1 MKTYRIT
8 SRNVNEQMNRI
19 RTLYMDQIKAKPD
32 LGVADAVFL
41 PDNENGRM
49 MVAASKEQLE
59 LIDSIISSMEDK
71 SALPDMQL
79 HLLKLKHGN
88 NVEIANALGYVV
100 RSRRA
105 QRPGYA
111 PWISPE
117 TKTGG
122 IYVFGLAEDIEYAE
136 QLIKEFDSMSDG
148 MQRILCTYEVQHAN
162 MTLFANNVR
171 ALYQDQMKDKGG
183 VGVADAYIFGDDY
196 SGKLIVGIR
205 ESQKEMMDEIV
216 QTFKEKSEA
225 AEPTVKTFIVK
236 SVRPS
241 QLATVL
247 NSVVF
252 SKTSRTSITT
262 RILPDDQNNKVVIS
276 GNTGEV
282 ERVAKLIEEL
292 DVPEVRDAR
301 QLKMFDVKT
310 WDVWSYSQRV
320 QQLYR
325 DQVKGLTDAGPA
337 DALILPDD
345 YSGRLIVASNEKQ
358 MDLIENIMKT
368 LEAELPERQLEM
380 RTYKLENI
388 YVSQA
393 VRTVNTLMDGAGMR
407 RYGWGGGGRN
417 NREALSITSDEKNN
431 SLIVMGSPSKLAM
444 LENILKTIDQKPEK
458 PDREVRF
465 YTLVNADALDVELRL
480 DELFNDKSRPEEAI
494 FESDLLSNTL
504 TVVAREKDFEEIES
518 MIEKM
523 DNVARDLTEIVRL
536 IPISTM
542 PVDQIAEILVN
553 IYPQVSPSELE
564 VVDKLPPRSHDSNVG
579 KNGFKVQT
587 QEERD
592 AQKAA
597 EAEVRPEDLKI
608 TLAVDTKANTLLV
621 SGPSFEVDRIRSLIT
636 QLQGSFNKGDSEIR
650 MFKLKEADPVLLART
665 LTELFRNPSA

>member
-1 MKTYRIT
+1 MGAGSNREIRVFNTKVYDVWDFTENVRRLYRDQVQSTKGKGGIDAQFIPDYTGRIFVSADQSQMPMIEKIVETLDQERTIESSLRIFRLKQADVRNIYPVVQHVTYNREGPRSRGVRPYVTMDVNRNAVIFYGKESDLEQVQMIIERLDTAEMQQEREMKTYRIT

-282 ERVAKLIEEL
+282 ERVAKLIEDL

-393 VRTVNTLMDGAGMR
+393 VRTVNILMDGAGMR

-480 DELFNDKSRPEEAI
+480 DELFNDKSRP
-494 FESDLLSNTL
+494 
-504 TVVAREKDFEEIES
+504 
-518 MIEKM
+518 
-523 DNVARDLTEIVRL
+523 
-536 IPISTM
+536 
-542 PVDQIAEILVN
+542 
-553 IYPQVSPSELE
+553 
-564 VVDKLPPRSHDSNVG
+564 
-579 KNGFKVQT
+579 
-587 QEERD
+587 
-592 AQKAA
+592 
-597 EAEVRPEDLKI
+597 
-608 TLAVDTKANTLLV
+608 
-621 SGPSFEVDRIRSLIT
+621 
-636 QLQGSFNKGDSEIR
+636 
-650 MFKLKEADPVLLART
+650 
-665 LTELFRNPSA
+665 